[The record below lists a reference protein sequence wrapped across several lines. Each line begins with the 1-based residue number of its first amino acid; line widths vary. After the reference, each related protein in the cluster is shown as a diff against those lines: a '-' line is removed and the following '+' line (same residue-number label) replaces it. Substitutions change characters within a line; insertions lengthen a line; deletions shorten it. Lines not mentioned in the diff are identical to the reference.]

1 MMTTVQKWLM
11 GLIALGAGYL
21 VFTNPQ
27 GFASAATGV
36 EKVVGGS
43 EIGIITGGKRGG

>member
-1 MMTTVQKWLM
+1 MSTVQKWLI
-11 GLIALGAGYL
+11 GLIGLGAGYL

-36 EKVVGGS
+36 EKLTGGS
-43 EIGIITGGKRGG
+43 VTQIVTGGRKGP